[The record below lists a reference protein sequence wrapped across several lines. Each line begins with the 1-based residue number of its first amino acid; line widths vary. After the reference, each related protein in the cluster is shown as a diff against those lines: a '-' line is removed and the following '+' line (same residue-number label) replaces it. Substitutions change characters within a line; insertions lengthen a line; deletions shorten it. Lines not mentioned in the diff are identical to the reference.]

1 MLILILWIFITEV
14 LPPLF
19 MIGLIIFII
28 YLVIDHFK

>member
-19 MIGLIIFII
+19 VIGTII
-28 YLVIDHFK
+28 LVIYAIIDALK